1 MSDLSR
7 KIAIAVAPA
16 ARHADEKAER
26 YGTEDVFYS
35 VMTPEE
41 IATDVIECAKEG
53 ATVIH
58 MHVRDENGHL
68 TNDLTQFKRTIALVK
83 AQQDVIIEGSTGGVS
98 DLTAEERASVLS
110 LPDLEI
116 SAINMGSV
124 NLGEAAFINE
134 PEDIRMLAI
143 MMRDHGVVPI
153 MECFELGMLETVDVL
168 VAEGIIRPPYVY
180 GIPLGFAGTQPAR
193 VANLQAM
200 VGLLPK
206 DAVWY
211 YQQHGM
217 KDLSMIAASVA
228 AGAKI
233 VRVGYEDS
241 IYYAPGRAGKS
252 NAELV
257 RKVAELI
264 RLIGY
269 EIATPDEARQLIG
282 LK

>member
-1 MSDLSR
+1 MDDLAR

-16 ARHADEKAER
+16 ARHADEKSER
-26 YGTEDVFYS
+26 RGEEGFYS

-41 IATDVIECAKEG
+41 IAEDVIECAKEG

-68 TNDLTQFKRTIALVK
+68 TNDLTQFKRTIELIK
-83 AQQDVIIEGSTGGVS
+83 AEQDVIIEGSTGGVS
-98 DLTAEERASVLS
+98 DLTTEERASVLS
-110 LPDLEI
+110 LPDIEL

-134 PEDIRMLAI
+134 PDDIRALAI
-143 MMRDHGVVPI
+143 MMAERDVVPV
-153 MECFELGMLETVDVL
+153 MECFEPGMLET
-168 VAEGIIRPPYVY
+168 AKIMIEEGIIKAPYIY

-193 VANLQAM
+193 TANLQAM
-200 VGLLPK
+200 LDLMPK
-206 DAVWY
+206 DVVWY

-241 IYYAPGRAGKS
+241 IYYAPGKAGKS

-257 RKVAELI
+257 RKVGELI

-269 EIATPDEARQLIG
+269 EIATPDEARQIIG
-282 LK
+282 LKR